1 MSFKIFSLQLLG
13 KIKPVEKIEQQ
24 RKTLYE
30 DYLEFQKTEKSEEL
44 AEFLQLEKIVQSNDF
59 KKRKAEINALGFKGS
74 KEYEQLKEFEK
85 LKKNKKL
92 RLYFKANDSTD
103 LKRYETDKDSEKL
116 IEFFELRNYVK
127 EGKFQKEKQEIKN
140 QKYKGSKEARTR
152 DEFEKLK
159 KSSIVKEY
167 LNNSGS
173 EKADKNSFNIKRYEE
188 LKKQIESKE
197 FFEKEEYLKDKN
209 KFEKSESFKK
219 WQRFKELE
227 KSDDVKFILKY
238 GKSKLYKNYLDVKD
252 SKELKRYYELKELVS
267 SDDFQKRKEY
277 LEDNKKW
284 EKSDEYAKEKQYNE
298 LKKQPKIEKY
308 FKYKG
313 SSAFSFFEEWE
324 VSFEDDFSSATLDT
338 EKWSTQSYVAAKM
351 LDENYSMVG
360 DLNIFTTGKN
370 CKTNNKLII
379 ESRKERTEGK
389 VWNPAAG
396 FIVAELDYSSGLV
409 SSAPKFWQEGGIFEA
424 KVRFNP
430 VKQVVSSV
438 YLQGDQNTP
447 RLHLIEKGAKNRIGI
462 SKLDQNNKLQMNG
475 LDISNLGKNKWYI
488 FTVEKKA
495 SQITWKINETE
506 VLQLSDNK
514 MDFSM
519 HLGAS
524 TLVVDEISGSNLPV
538 RFEIDWVKCYK
549 KK

>member
-1 MSFKIFSLQLLG
+1 MSFKIFSLQLTG

-30 DYLEFQKTEKSEEL
+30 DYLEYQETEKSEEL
-44 AEFLQLEKIVQSNDF
+44 ADFLQLEKEVQSNEF
-59 KKRKAEINALGFKGS
+59 KKRKTEIKSLGFKGS
-74 KEYEQLKEFEK
+74 KEFLQLKEFEK
-85 LKKNKKL
+85 LKKNKKI
-92 RLYFKANDSTD
+92 RLYFKANESTD
-103 LKRYETDKDSEKL
+103 LKRYETDKDSQKL
-116 IEFFELRNYVK
+116 KEFIDLRGYIK

-140 QKYKGSKEARTR
+140 QNYKGSKVARTR

-167 LNNSGS
+167 LNNPES
-173 EKADKNSFNIKRYEE
+173 EKADKDSFNIKRYEE

-197 FFEKEEYLKDKN
+197 FIEQEEYLKDKR
-209 KFEKSESFKK
+209 KFEKSEAFKK

-267 SDDFQKRKEY
+267 SDDFQKRKAY

-284 EKSDEYAKEKQYNE
+284 EKSEEFGKEQQYNG

-313 SSAFSFFEEWE
+313 TSAFSFFEDWE
-324 VSFEDDFSSATLDT
+324 VSFEDNFSTASLDT
-338 EKWSTQSYVAAKM
+338 EKWSGQSYVAAKM
-351 LDENYSMVG
+351 LGENYSMAG
-360 DLNIFTTGKN
+360 DLNFFTSGKN
-370 CKTNNKLII
+370 CKTNNKLVI

-389 VWNPAAG
+389 IWNAAAG
-396 FIVAELDYSSGLV
+396 FILAELDYTSGLV
-409 SSAPKFWQEGGIFEA
+409 SSAPKFWQEDGIFEA
-424 KVRFNP
+424 KIKFNP
-430 VKQVVSSV
+430 INQVVSSV
-438 YLQGDQNTP
+438 YLQGEQNTP
-447 RLHLIEKGAKNRIGI
+447 RLHLIEQGAKNRIGI
-462 SKLDQNNKLQMNG
+462 SKLDQNNKVQMNG
-475 LDISNLGKNKWYI
+475 LDISNLSKNKWYI
-488 FTVEKKA
+488 VTVEKKA

-506 VLQLSDNK
+506 VLQLLDK
-514 MDFSM
+514 KIDFPLHM
-519 HLGAS
+519 GAS
-524 TLVVDEISGSNLPV
+524 TLVVKEIPGSNLPV
-538 RFEIDWVKCYK
+538 QFEIDWVKCYK